1 MRCLPLLV
9 LCALTTS
16 ASAQGLPAEA
26 WSGGGPA
33 GDTGADVATNFYS
46 GTIAVVGTFKE
57 SATFGSVS
65 VTDPASGCV
74 FSSCHDAY
82 LVVYAPDGTAL
93 WARRMGTPIHN
104 DFAEGVAIAGD
115 GTVYVSGYFTGEAT
129 WEGGDNPDATLTT
142 RNDFDAFLARY
153 SADGDLLWVIQ
164 GGGADQDTGR
174 GIAVDGEGNAYW
186 TGYFYGTATFGE
198 GEDAVTIS
206 SQGSSDGFVAKV
218 SPDGSLAWIVQV
230 EGAGSADLYDAA
242 TDPYSYDR
250 VSVVG
255 SFTDVATIG
264 AQSLQSRGDDDLIVA
279 QLDAETGDVLW
290 VEQLGGS
297 GDDHGRGVAVSFGG
311 WVYVAGW
318 FNGQILVG
326 SDVLTSAGF
335 SDALLAAFD
344 ANGTPTWGHRV
355 GGSTF
360 DIGEDVAFVAPQLV
374 STLGEPVF
382 SPAVALAGYVDG
394 EITVSTPDGDLAQSA
409 QGRDGF
415 VAAYRATVDQDEWV
429 EVELREFSLIG
440 GASQDAA
447 YGVSATQSFRYQPPP
462 DGSSPSLYAVTA
474 GTFNSTASVFG
485 TEVTT
490 AGSSDMFV
498 GRLATC
504 PAIVCML
511 TDTETAPDPDG
522 LALTLS
528 SHPITGPA
536 TLTLSTTTASGATVD
551 ILDATGRRIARL
563 ADGVGGAGERVFSLP
578 QLSPGFYVAW
588 ASDGERRVSRPFV
601 VAR

>member
-1 MRCLPLLV
+1 MTVVHCSSTKLPTSMRCLSLFV
-9 LCALTTS
+9 LCALTAS

-33 GDTGADVATNFYS
+33 GDTGADVATNFNS

-57 SATFGSVS
+57 TATFGCVS
-65 VTDPASGCV
+65 VTDPATGCV

-82 LVVYAPDGTAL
+82 LVVYAPDGTAQ

-174 GIAVDGEGNAYW
+174 GIAVDDDGNAYW
-186 TGYFYGTATFGE
+186 TGSFYGTATFGE
-198 GEDAVTIS
+198 SEDAVTVS

-218 SPDGSLAWIVQV
+218 GPDGSLAWLVQV

-242 TDPYSYDR
+242 AGGSSGYEAIA
-250 VSVVG
+250 VVG

-264 AQSLQSRGDDDLIVA
+264 TQSLQSRGDDDLIVA
-279 QLDAETGDVLW
+279 QLDAETGEVFW
-290 VEQLGGS
+290 AEQLGGS
-297 GDDHGRGVAVSFGG
+297 GDDHGRGVAMGRQGEVF
-311 WVYVAGW
+311 VAGW

-344 ANGTPTWGHRV
+344 ANGSPTWGHRA

-360 DIGEDVAFVAPQLV
+360 DIGEDVAFVYPQIFP
-374 STLGEPVF
+374 TLGEPAF

-394 EITVSTPDGDLAQSA
+394 EITVSTPDGNLAQSA

-415 VAAYRATVDQDEWV
+415 VAAYRAEVYEGV
-429 EVELREFSLIG
+429 EAELREFSLIG
-440 GASQDAA
+440 GASLDAA
-447 YGVSATQSFRYQPPP
+447 YGV
-462 DGSSPSLYAVTA
+462 
-474 GTFNSTASVFG
+474 
-485 TEVTT
+485 
-490 AGSSDMFV
+490 
-498 GRLATC
+498 
-504 PAIVCML
+504 
-511 TDTETAPDPDG
+511 
-522 LALTLS
+522 
-528 SHPITGPA
+528 
-536 TLTLSTTTASGATVD
+536 
-551 ILDATGRRIARL
+551 
-563 ADGVGGAGERVFSLP
+563 
-578 QLSPGFYVAW
+578 
-588 ASDGERRVSRPFV
+588 
-601 VAR
+601 